1 MVSVQRYPLGR
12 GERQPNPRGGKPN
25 MCAGGRLGPTCAEC
39 PAGMFWADD
48 ACTPCEISSKIGWI
62 AGLSCILVLMIASYY
77 TLVPSYQPR
86 AHLREC
92 VGMGMDM
99 TLNFVQNLGILSAIP
114 VPWPQ
119 GLKNLF
125 EFSSVFVLNLQNMGF
140 DCAFPGASWQYL
152 LCILLFMG
160 VTLGYP
166 VLGFLSH
173 APPLK
178 QRRLSWVPYKTVC
191 IMGQFL
197 KSVFTTMCNMGMV
210 PFMCFGHPNGRLSIL
225 KYPNIFCSSHTHGWM
240 QFGGVLVLL
249 LGLSYFVLCVWAC
262 WHAPIWSLTAR
273 HHLRSM
279 WFIINN
285 YTPSTWW
292 FGLVYLLRGTLLSV
306 PSVVATNETGINL
319 ILMLLVMLVSLLLQ
333 LYFLPWKAPF
343 LNLVDSTSTWLFVL
357 LLAISLY
364 LEPADTASVDFLGV
378 FGVGVYYLSLAVV
391 ACVGLTS
398 LVLLAWHRWC
408 GGPQEPKIFNMGRLP
423 AGEPAGGWGSVFRG
437 RWFKP
442 PHVVTPKV
450 IWFCNLGT
458 LGRQVKIY
466 FLNWIP
472 SAPTCELNM
481 VPRASCCT
489 RNYHWHCLPRTS
501 TMWN

>member
-1 MVSVQRYPLGR
+1 MGSGAATSCIWGFGFFWGR
-12 GERQPNPRGGKPN
+12 KNCNIGIWFPFKDIHLAAVRDSQTREVASQT
-25 MCAGGRLGPTCAEC
+25 CVLEADWGRLVQSALLGC
-39 PAGMFWADD
+39 
-48 ACTPCEISSKIGWI
+48 

-450 IWFCNLGT
+450 I
-458 LGRQVKIY
+458 
-466 FLNWIP
+466 
-472 SAPTCELNM
+472 
-481 VPRASCCT
+481 
-489 RNYHWHCLPRTS
+489 
-501 TMWN
+501 